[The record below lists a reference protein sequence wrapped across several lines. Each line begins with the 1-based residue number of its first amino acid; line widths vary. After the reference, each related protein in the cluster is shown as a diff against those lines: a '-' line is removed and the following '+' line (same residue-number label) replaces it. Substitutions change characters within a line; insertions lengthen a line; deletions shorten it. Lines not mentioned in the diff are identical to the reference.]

1 MLYALCPM
9 LFWYCDENAFS
20 DNRFLWQNRFNRGLM
35 TAHEAIIL
43 GIIQGLTEFL
53 PVSSS
58 GHLVLFQKLFG
69 LKQAELFFDVAVHLG
84 TLVAV
89 IAVFRQELKKIITA
103 LVRLIASGGSKET
116 VLQKV
121 QSDSQLKM
129 ALLIVIGSIPTAIL
143 GFLFAGI
150 ADRLFA
156 SGLITGL
163 MLILT
168 GLLLWLTRRASA
180 GEDQARSDQLTPK
193 NAFIIGIVQGLAII
207 PGLSRSGSTI
217 SIGLLLGINRETAA
231 RYSFLLSIPAIIGAG
246 LLNLKDGL
254 SQTDPAVRTAMLGA
268 FAAALV
274 GYAALKSLLQM
285 VKKGRLHVFAP
296 YCWLVG
302 LLAVT
307 FSLLN

>member
-1 MLYALCPM
+1 
-9 LFWYCDENAFS
+9 
-20 DNRFLWQNRFNRGLM
+20 M
-35 TAHEAIIL
+35 TTLEAIIL

-69 LKQAELFFDVAVHLG
+69 LKQAELFFDVGVHLG

-89 IAVFRQELKKIITA
+89 IIVFRREVKKIITA
-103 LVRLIASGGSKET
+103 LVQLVSSAGFKET
-116 VLQKV
+116 ILQRV
-121 QSDSQLKM
+121 ESDSQLKM

-163 MLILT
+163 MLIVT
-168 GLLLWLTRRASA
+168 GLLLWFTRRTRANF
-180 GEDQARSDQLTPK
+180 DQARSDRLTPK

-207 PGLSRSGSTI
+207 PGISRSGSTI
-217 SIGLLLGINRETAA
+217 SVGMLLGIDREMAA

-246 LLNLKDGL
+246 LLSLKDGL
-254 SQTDPAVRTAMLGA
+254 SQTDLPIRATLLGA
-268 FAAALV
+268 FTAALV
-274 GYAALKSLLQM
+274 GYAALNSLLQI
-285 VKKGRLHVFAP
+285 VKKGRLHIFAP
-296 YCWLVG
+296 YCWAVG
-302 LLAVT
+302 AAAII
-307 FSLLN
+307 FSY